1 MSEFSALPR
10 RERRR
15 DESSAKRTRVDNPI
29 TQKYKYIVVGGGI
42 AGVSCAQELS
52 LIHSKD
58 RILLISVSEILKE
71 AKTIMKATKYVEEV
85 AVYEK
90 SCDAL
95 KVDRPNIDVICD
107 QVINIDV
114 PTKTLRLLSGATMP
128 YHTLCICTGGQPK
141 ALLSHPNVISIR
153 DVEVQVSIVCTHNLF
168 PNRAFGNCSDAW
180 KACEPSTSR

>member
-95 KVDRPNIDVICD
+95 KVDRWRRHAGSLMT
-107 QVINIDV
+107 V
-114 PTKTLRLLSGATMP
+114 PPPRELSSPAACRPQAAGP
-128 YHTLCICTGGQPK
+128 Q
-141 ALLSHPNVISIR
+141 R
-153 DVEVQVSIVCTHNLF
+153 EVCLT
-168 PNRAFGNCSDAW
+168 A
-180 KACEPSTSR
+180 